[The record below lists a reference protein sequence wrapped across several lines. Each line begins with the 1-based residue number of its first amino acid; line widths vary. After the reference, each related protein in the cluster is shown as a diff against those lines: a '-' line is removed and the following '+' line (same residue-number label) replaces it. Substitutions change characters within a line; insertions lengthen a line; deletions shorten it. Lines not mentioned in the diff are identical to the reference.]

1 MCGVAFVGLV
11 EVYLH
16 LKGNICILD
25 DGETE
30 CSCSRVLNRRE
41 VVPSTSG
48 PQGSM
53 ETPPYVK
60 ASAFVG
66 WSEVRLALNIRI
78 PLNLLS
84 TLKKLIVLGKI

>member
-30 CSCSRVLNRRE
+30 CSCSRVLYRRE

-53 ETPPYVK
+53 ETPP
-60 ASAFVG
+60 
-66 WSEVRLALNIRI
+66 
-78 PLNLLS
+78 
-84 TLKKLIVLGKI
+84 